1 MKTFTKAAIVAFG
14 ATCAFAAAPA
24 SAQPYDPYN
33 PAYGDQGYE
42 GDYYDQGYDPGYD
55 QYAEYG
61 AYGEYGDDAYGYC
74 DEYGCPE
81 DYYDLPIYDGEVYYN
96 GLWLTG
102 PLYYR
107 DWGGGRQFWVHGGW
121 RSSQYRGGNFR
132 RALGRNWYRQN
143 RAFRSGFN
151 NRSAYRGNNNYRQ
164 RSYGQQRSYSG
175 RSSFSSGGSG
185 QRFRGNNDVR
195 SQWSNRQGFGQSGG
209 YRQRNVQT
217 QQTFTA
223 PQQQQQRSFGGW
235 RQRNFGQAQAAPQQ
249 SGGGGWRQRQAAR
262 QQSAPQAQAAP
273 SGGRN
278 WGNRGG
284 GGRGDGGG
292 RGRRDRN

>member
-1 MKTFTKAAIVAFG
+1 MKNFTKAAIFAFG
-14 ATCAFAAAPA
+14 VTGAFAAVPA

-55 QYAEYG
+55 QYAQYD
-61 AYGEYGDDAYGYC
+61 AYGEYGDEAYGYC

-107 DWGGGRQFWVHGGW
+107 DWGGGRQFWLHGGW

-132 RALGRNWYRQN
+132 RAMGRDWYRQN

-151 NRSAYRGNNNYRQ
+151 NRSAYRGNNSYRQ
-164 RSYGQQRSYSG
+164 RSYGQQRNYSG
-175 RSSFSSGGSG
+175 RSSFSPSSSG

-223 PQQQQQRSFGGW
+223 PQQQQQQRSFSG
-235 RQRNFGQAQAAPQQ
+235 RQRTFGQAQAAPQQ
-249 SGGGGWRQRQAAR
+249 SFRGGGGRQRQAV
-262 QQSAPQAQAAP
+262 QQQAAPQAQAAP
-273 SGGRN
+273 SGGRQ

-284 GGRGDGGG
+284 GRDGGG
-292 RGRRDRN
+292 RRQRDRN